1 MEGDA
6 DYAAVFKRVCTMK
19 SGLMFLLQYIFKPR
33 TVGAVLPSSRFL
45 ARKMVAGINFE
56 NAKCVAEFGAGTGVF
71 TEKILERC
79 GADTTVL
86 VFEMNEAFAVP
97 LQEKYAHLP
106 NVKVLCDSAA
116 NLGAYLRQHG
126 FEYADYI
133 VSGLPFASLPQ
144 EVSHN
149 ILKEARRWLRP
160 GGLFVT
166 FQYSLLKKGLIEGYF
181 SDIEIGREFRNVP
194 PAYVLRCGNAT
205 TTV

>member
-1 MEGDA
+1 MG
-6 DYAAVFKRVCTMK
+6 
-19 SGLMFLLQYIFKPR
+19 GLKFLLQYIFKPR

-45 ARKMVAGINFE
+45 ARKMIAGIKFH
-56 NAKCVAEFGAGTGVF
+56 NAKCVVEFGAGTGVF
-71 TEKILERC
+71 TEKIVENC
-79 GADTTVL
+79 GTDTIVL

-116 NLGAYLRQHG
+116 NIGTYLLTHG

-133 VSGLPFASLPQ
+133 VSGLPFASLPH
-144 EVSHN
+144 EISHN
-149 ILKEARRWLRP
+149 ILDEARRWLRP

-181 SDIEIGREFRNVP
+181 SDIEIGREYRNVP
-194 PAYVLRCGNAT
+194 PAYVLRCRNM
-205 TTV
+205 